1 MPQPYQLAAR
11 KRPDDAT
18 LISVMGGAAP
28 IVVGGRE
35 IAVIAGPCSVEGRE
49 MLFETAHAARAAGA
63 VMLRGGAFKP
73 RTSPYTF
80 QGLGLDALEMLSEVR
95 QATGMPIV
103 TEVVDTRLVDL
114 VARHADVLQVG
125 ARNMHNYALLSE
137 VGRLRKPVLLK
148 RGFSAT
154 IAELLMAA
162 EHVLTQGNGDVMLC
176 ERGIRTFETA
186 TRNTFDVSA
195 VPLLKRETHLPVLV
209 DPSHAAGR
217 ADLVAALS
225 YAAVAAGADGLIVE
239 VHPDPGSALSD
250 GDQSL
255 PLGEFAAMMVSL
267 RRFASAAGR
276 SIAEPPA
283 LVRDIRRGTGS

>member
-1 MPQPYQLAAR
+1 MQQPYQLAAR

-114 VARHADVLQVG
+114 VARHA
-125 ARNMHNYALLSE
+125 
-137 VGRLRKPVLLK
+137 
-148 RGFSAT
+148 
-154 IAELLMAA
+154 
-162 EHVLTQGNGDVMLC
+162 
-176 ERGIRTFETA
+176 
-186 TRNTFDVSA
+186 
-195 VPLLKRETHLPVLV
+195 
-209 DPSHAAGR
+209 
-217 ADLVAALS
+217 
-225 YAAVAAGADGLIVE
+225 
-239 VHPDPGSALSD
+239 
-250 GDQSL
+250 
-255 PLGEFAAMMVSL
+255 
-267 RRFASAAGR
+267 
-276 SIAEPPA
+276 
-283 LVRDIRRGTGS
+283 